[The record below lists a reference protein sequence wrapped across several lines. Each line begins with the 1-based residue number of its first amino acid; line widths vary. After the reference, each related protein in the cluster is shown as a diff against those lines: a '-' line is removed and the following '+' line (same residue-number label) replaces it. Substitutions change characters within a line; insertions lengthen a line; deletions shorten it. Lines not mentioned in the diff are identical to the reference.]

1 MEKRG
6 APRFLFEMK
15 TSNPPFVSAQAY
27 HDAITQRA
35 REIWRAR
42 GRPVGQDVEIWLE
55 AEQDLVSQGKIPAS
69 PPAEPKRRGESEDID
84 SEDVIEQLDAL
95 AEPPARSATSV
106 DLTRSSTPSPRPFK

>member
-1 MEKRG
+1 
-6 APRFLFEMK
+6 MK

-55 AEQDLVSQGKIPAS
+55 AERDLVSQEKIPSA
-69 PPAEPKRRGESEDID
+69 PPAEPQRRSDAAEID
-84 SEDVIEQLDAL
+84 TEEVMEQLDAL
-95 AEPPARSATSV
+95 SAPPTRSATTV
-106 DLTRSSTPSPRPFK
+106 DITRSSTPSPRPFK